1 MLLLCVCSAEKRNS
15 YKCGTTWRS
24 VNNDLFEGIV
34 CPKNKIVII
43 YSHSRRSEPVRR
55 FSSVECGRYFEECL
69 ESNQSPLTWIT
80 VQYSTWKYNRKS
92 TGNKKRFSH
101 HAAFEERNAWHK
113 WWHHHSSFIRLHV
126 VPNLFDV
133 FEHKLRALKIC
144 EKIRRR
150 SLWAK
155 VDVWRH
161 LIKMLFSSLTGLE
174 ENINRT
180 HFMVLYSHLWS
191 ILLFIWTDKAEM
203 FRSRAGLEAL
213 KERLV

>member
-15 YKCGTTWRS
+15 YRCGTTWRS

-55 FSSVECGRYFEECL
+55 FSSVEYGRYFEECL

-92 TGNKKRFSH
+92 MGNKKRFSH

-113 WWHHHSSFIRLHV
+113 CIHLFAFMSFQTCLTSLSTNWELWRFVKRLEED
-126 VPNLFDV
+126 PYEQTLMFDV
-133 FEHKLRALKIC
+133 I
-144 EKIRRR
+144 
-150 SLWAK
+150 
-155 VDVWRH
+155 
-161 LIKMLFSSLTGLE
+161 
-174 ENINRT
+174 
-180 HFMVLYSHLWS
+180 
-191 ILLFIWTDKAEM
+191 
-203 FRSRAGLEAL
+203 
-213 KERLV
+213 